1 MKGCKNMRKLKRLLS
16 VMALGVLLITNVVP
30 VSAAEKEQSSKIE
43 SLSELD
49 LEAYAQDI
57 RESDEYGI
65 QPYGP
70 APALTQ
76 FKLLLINSEKAGQ
89 ETIQNSS
96 SSMQVGSRLDHG
108 GTWFQA
114 ITAEVGYAKTRYAY
128 FNGIRMTLTAT
139 EPIFLD
145 SDNIVDGYYCLW
157 TYEGNEYEAGTFT
170 ANSTSANSPW
180 NTMSLRFNV
189 Y

>member
-1 MKGCKNMRKLKRLLS
+1 MMKMKKMLSAIVVGMLL
-16 VMALGVLLITNVVP
+16 VANVIP
-30 VSAAEKEQSSKIE
+30 VSAAEKQDTKACN
-43 SLSELD
+43 
-49 LEAYAQDI
+49 LEEVNIGEYAQYIMDG
-57 RESDEYGI
+57 EEQELGI
-65 QPYGP
+65 QPKAP
-70 APALTQ
+70 APALTS
-76 FKLLLINSEKAGQ
+76 FELYAIYSEKAG
-89 ETIQNSS
+89 EEIISHSS
-96 SSMQVGSRLDHG
+96 SSMQVGSKLDHG

-128 FNGIRMTLTAT
+128 FNGVRMTLTAT
-139 EPIFLD
+139 EPMYLD

-157 TYEGNEYEAGTFT
+157 TYEGSEYEAGTFT